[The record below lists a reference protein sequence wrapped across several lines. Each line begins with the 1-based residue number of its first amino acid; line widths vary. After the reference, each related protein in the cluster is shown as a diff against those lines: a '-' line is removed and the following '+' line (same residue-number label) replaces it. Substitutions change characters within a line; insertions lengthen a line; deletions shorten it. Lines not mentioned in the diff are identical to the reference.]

1 MFGSVC
7 FHSSLSLELSK
18 KLEIQQKRSLAV
30 ILGKEYGSYS
40 NALIL
45 LNLPRLD
52 KLRETASLKWA
63 LKAQQ
68 DPKHSD
74 LFQPNTNNT
83 RRKSR
88 FIEPL
93 CRTTKYYKSA
103 NPSMTRALNTHF
115 RNTTTSP

>member
-18 KLEIQQKRSLAV
+18 KLEIQQKRSLTV

-83 RRKSR
+83 RRNQNLLNHYAEQLN
-88 FIEPL
+88 I
-93 CRTTKYYKSA
+93 TKV
-103 NPSMTRALNTHF
+103 PS
-115 RNTTTSP
+115 PV